1 MQIMVAM
8 KMQINGKAAGACGGE
23 CFEVKNPATGEL
35 IEQVPK
41 GTEEDVSLAVD
52 AAVSAFEGWA
62 STSPKQR
69 GMVFYRAAGLVRQ
82 RKEEL
87 AALLTQEQGKTLS
100 EARNELEGFAHV
112 LEYYCGLTG
121 SLRGDF
127 VPVPGNGYA
136 FTVKKPLGV
145 CAAIIPWNMPALIM
159 GWKIAPALISGN
171 TFVLK
176 PASNTPLTN
185 LTLASILNEA
195 GLPAGVLNVVTGP
208 GETTGESLVRNS
220 NVRKI
225 SFTGE
230 SKTGKRVAELAASG
244 MKRVALELGGS
255 DPMIVCDDADI
266 ESAVAGAVRGRFYN
280 CGQTCTAVK
289 RLYVFESVAEEFTRK
304 LEAGVKKLKVGNG
317 LDKTTDMG
325 PLSNRRQLEFIKELV
340 VEVKEKD
347 EGKIITGG
355 KVPAFKGSDKGYFF
369 EPTLVSDVSGD
380 SRLLKEEVFGP
391 LLPIVTVK
399 NLEEAIGEANR
410 SIYGLGASI
419 WTKNLDRIRAGCE
432 QLNAGIIWVNQH
444 LKVAPEVPFGGVKES
459 GFGRENGPDILSEYL
474 ETRTIMVKTP

>member
-1 MQIMVAM
+1 MVAM
-8 KMQINGKAAGACGGE
+8 KMQIYGKAADACGGE
-23 CFEVKNPATGEL
+23 CFDVKNPATGEL
-35 IEQVPK
+35 LEQVPR
-41 GTEEDVSLAVD
+41 GTEDDVSLAIE
-52 AAVSAFEGWA
+52 AADLAFEGWA
-62 STSPKQR
+62 STSPQQR
-69 GMVFYRAAGLVRQ
+69 GMIFYRAAGLVRQ

-87 AALLTQEQGKTLS
+87 AVLLTQEQGKPLA
-100 EARNELEGFAHV
+100 EARSEIEGFAHV
-112 LEYYCGLTG
+112 LEYYCGLAS

-136 FTVKKPLGV
+136 FTVKKPLGI

-159 GWKIAPALISGN
+159 CWKIAPALISGN

-195 GLPAGVLNVVTGP
+195 GLPAGILNVVTGP
-208 GETTGESLVRNS
+208 GETAGESLVRNP

-230 SKTGKRVAELAASG
+230 SRTGKRVAELAASG
-244 MKRVALELGGS
+244 MKRVTLELGGS
-255 DPMIVCDDADI
+255 DPMLVCDDANL
-266 ESAVAGAVRGRFYN
+266 ESAVAGAIRGRFYN
-280 CGQTCTAVK
+280 CGQACTAVK
-289 RLYVFESVAEEFTRK
+289 RLYVFESIAEEFIRK
-304 LEAGVKKLKVGNG
+304 LEAGVKNLKVGNG
-317 LDKTTDMG
+317 LDKTTNIG
-325 PLSNRRQLEFIKELV
+325 PLNNRHQLEYIKGLV
-340 VEVKEKD
+340 AEIEEKD
-347 EGKIITGG
+347 GGRIITGG
-355 KVPAFKGSDKGYFF
+355 KVPEFKGSDKGYFF
-369 EPTLVSDVSGD
+369 EPTLVSDVPGD

-399 NLEEAIGEANR
+399 DMDEAIEEANR

-419 WTKNLDRIRAGCE
+419 WTKDLDRARIGCE

-474 ETRTIMVKTP
+474 DTRTIMLKT

>member
-1 MQIMVAM
+1 MIAM
-8 KMQINGKAAGACGGE
+8 KMQINGKPAGARGGE
-23 CFEVKNPATGEL
+23 CFDVKNPATGEL
-35 IEQVPK
+35 LEQVPR
-41 GTEEDVSLAVD
+41 GTEADIALAVE
-52 AAVSAFEGWA
+52 AATSAFEGWA
-62 STSPKQR
+62 SLSPQQR

-82 RKEEL
+82 RKGEL
-87 AALLTQEQGKTLS
+87 AALLTKEQGKPLV

-112 LEYYCGLTG
+112 LEYYCGLAG

-185 LTLASILNEA
+185 LTLAFILNEA

-208 GETTGESLVRNS
+208 GETAGESLVRNPD
-220 NVRKI
+220 VRKI

-230 SKTGKRVAELAASG
+230 SRTGKRVAELAASG
-244 MKRVALELGGS
+244 MKRVTLELGGS
-255 DPMIVCDDADI
+255 DPMIVCDDANL
-266 ESAVAGAVRGRFYN
+266 ESAVAGAIRGRFYN

-289 RLYVFESVAEEFTRK
+289 RLYVFESIADEFMKK
-304 LEAGVKKLKVGNG
+304 LETGVKNLKVGNG
-317 LDKTTDMG
+317 SDNTTDMG
-325 PLSNRRQLEFIKELV
+325 PLNNRHQLDFIKELV
-340 VEVKEKD
+340 AEIKEKE
-347 EGKIITGG
+347 EGKIIAGG
-355 KVPAFKGSDKGYFF
+355 KVPAFEGSDKGYFF
-369 EPTLVSDVSGD
+369 EPTLVSDVPED

-391 LLPIVTVK
+391 LLPMVTVK
-399 NLEEAIGEANR
+399 NLDEAIEEANR
-410 SIYGLGASI
+410 SNYGLGASI
-419 WTKNLDRIRAGCE
+419 WTKDLGRVRIGCE
-432 QLNAGIIWVNQH
+432 QLKAGIIWVNQH
-444 LKVAPEVPFGGVKES
+444 LKVAPEVSFGGIKDS

-474 ETRTIMVKTP
+474 ETKTIMLKI